1 MQVLKIKI
9 FFIACLSFS
18 YSVNAEYKGKNIII
32 NSGIVSIEK
41 NQNKVFFE
49 NGISIKS
56 DEFKIEADK
65 ATYDNLSKITT
76 VFGNPATIKSLT
88 EDNLYTGSADL
99 ITFTETSRVK
109 LIGNAFIKFDD
120 VNVSSKE
127 IIFNAKD
134 GKILSDK

>member
-1 MQVLKIKI
+1 MQDLKIKI
-9 FFIACLSFS
+9 FFIVCLSFS
-18 YSVNAEYKGKNIII
+18 YSINAEYKGKNIII

-88 EDNLYTGSADL
+88 EDSLYTGSADL
-99 ITFTETSRVK
+99 ITFTETNKVK

-127 IIFNAKD
+127 IIFNAKN

>member
-1 MQVLKIKI
+1 M
-9 FFIACLSFS
+9 
-18 YSVNAEYKGKNIII
+18 II

-65 ATYDNLSKITT
+65 ATYDNSSKITT

-99 ITFTETSRVK
+99 ITFTETNRVK

>member
-1 MQVLKIKI
+1 
-9 FFIACLSFS
+9 LSFS

-65 ATYDNLSKITT
+65 ATYDNSSKITT

-99 ITFTETSRVK
+99 ITFTETNRVK

-134 GKILSDK
+134 GKILLDK

>member
-1 MQVLKIKI
+1 M
-9 FFIACLSFS
+9 SFS

-99 ITFTETSRVK
+99 ITFTETNRVK

>member
-76 VFGNPATIKSLT
+76 VFGNPATIKSLA
-88 EDNLYTGSADL
+88 EDNLYAGSADL
-99 ITFTETSRVK
+99 ITFTETNRVK